1 MLVNNNKKRPRIA
14 IGFFGITRSLKWTL
28 PSIQNNIIDPARKLG
43 DVRVFAH
50 LYQQKHVLNPRS
62 GEDHALDPH
71 EHQLLQCDEIKLE
84 APGVCLVTANYEW
97 VLSHGDAFHD
107 EGKSLSNLIHQLH
120 SLQEVGQMMDS
131 WKPDLFL
138 LTRPDL
144 MYHDDFTE
152 IINKQL
158 KSSPK
163 SITLPNWQWYGGY
176 NDRFAVCGPV
186 AGSAYTNRI
195 NLIPE
200 YLKKTG
206 GPLPAERF
214 LAFNLHKMKLN
225 LDFCNLRASRMR
237 ANGEQVKENFKT
249 VSISKRTKRFLSR
262 YFSSTKFYED

>member
-1 MLVNNNKKRPRIA
+1 
-14 IGFFGITRSLKWTL
+14 
-28 PSIQNNIIDPARKLG
+28 
-43 DVRVFAH
+43 
-50 LYQQKHVLNPRS
+50 
-62 GEDHALDPH
+62 
-71 EHQLLQCDEIKLE
+71 
-84 APGVCLVTANYEW
+84 
-97 VLSHGDAFHD
+97 
-107 EGKSLSNLIHQLH
+107 
-120 SLQEVGQMMDS
+120 
-131 WKPDLFL
+131 
-138 LTRPDL
+138 

-225 LDFCNLRASRMR
+225 LDFCNLRASRVR